1 MQYIW
6 IKYYTPIWPF
16 CQAWPQKRLKYMD
29 FPILTLS
36 LGDAGYPALLK
47 EISDP
52 PSRFYYRGSLHSLEQ
67 NCLAIVGTRKM
78 TDYGGVAT
86 ARLAK
91 KLAAAGLTII
101 SGLAYGVDA
110 AAHQAALDVGGLT
123 VAVLGCGLD
132 DNDIYPP
139 GNRRL
144 ARQILDSG
152 GALISEYASGMPS
165 FRYNFLARNRIIA
178 GLSFGTLVVECPEKS
193 GALITA
199 KHALEYNRD
208 VYAVPGPI
216 TSPQS
221 AGTNRLIKA
230 GARMVTEAQDILD
243 DLHIVAPNE
252 SMPIQPKLSA
262 DEQKIINCLM
272 EGKSLPTD
280 AIIEQTRLPAQTV
293 LITLT
298 FLEMNGIIKQLSS
311 QQYILNPL

>member
-1 MQYIW
+1 
-6 IKYYTPIWPF
+6 
-16 CQAWPQKRLKYMD
+16 MD

-52 PSRFYYRGSLHSLEQ
+52 PSRLYYRGSLRALEK

-78 TDYGGVAT
+78 TDYGGMAT

-110 AAHQAALDVGGLT
+110 AAHQAALDVGGAT

-144 ARQILDSG
+144 ARQILENG

-199 KHALEYNRD
+199 KHALDYDRD

-216 TSPQS
+216 TSRQS
-221 AGTNRLIKA
+221 AGANGLIRA
-230 GARMVTEAQDILD
+230 GAALVTDAQDILD
-243 DLHIVAPNE
+243 DLHLNPSPAASVTQAR
-252 SMPIQPKLSA
+252 LSS
-262 DEQKIINCLM
+262 DEQKIVNCLT

-298 FLEMNGIIKQLSS
+298 FLEMNGIIKQLGS